1 MDNFEKLIEGLKK
14 SNWELIIHDHD
25 NGYMTFRRC
34 AINDPDCMDILEI
47 YYCNRNSFGDKYIE
61 AYFKDLNSGIIE
73 EVPLMEEEVVC
84 IAEFLKN
91 SEKEDEKR
99 VKNILKMLFIDDLK
113 GYEKSVKEEKPKP
126 ALKDFAVKA
135 TGATLHDNIHHPS
148 HYQGAYGL
156 ECYDVIK
163 NFSADLSGEMAYYQ
177 GNAIKYLLRWQKKNG
192 AEDLKKCK
200 EYIDDMLKNLP
211 DAEEKKTSG
220 RYPWGESDQI
230 RKKREME

>member
-1 MDNFEKLIEGLKK
+1 MNLGSKHDMLARKFRVCDFNISLYELQQHKGNKINKDDAIFLMQLYITNDADSKHLYKQIDACEIDGILHNYVNLTMLMDKV
-14 SNWELIIHDHD
+14 
-25 NGYMTFRRC
+25 
-34 AINDPDCMDILEI
+34 
-47 YYCNRNSFGDKYIE
+47 E
-61 AYFKDLNSGIIE
+61 AYIDYLQSVIDWQDRYNSLKDNPNKDYE
-73 EVPLMEEEVVC
+73 K
-84 IAEFLKN
+84 AAKKT
-91 SEKEDEKR
+91 KED
-99 VKNILKMLFIDDLK
+99 
-113 GYEKSVKEEKPKP
+113 
-126 ALKDFAVKA
+126 
-135 TGATLHDNIHHPS
+135 TIHHPS